1 MLNDTSNWH
10 IPILA
15 QPERTLRVHVQRCQD
30 EVLHSKMPW
39 VRRTGTM
46 DLVCRGPSDEPTAL
60 LETKDCAAFRAQTL
74 SMEMLQ
80 QADIEPGQLG
90 PELWRRFEEAVRSRK
105 CVWVFKGS
113 YNMGV
118 YWLRGHFELV
128 AMLWAAQSQYPEAYV
143 GLLPMEWQAIA
154 RRWAPSA
161 LVNREFMGFWV
172 KPRD

>member
-15 QPERTLRVHVQRCQD
+15 QPGRTLRVHVQRCQD
-30 EVLHSKMPW
+30 QVLHSNMPW
-39 VRRTGTM
+39 VRQTGTM
-46 DLVCRGPSDEPTAL
+46 DLLVCRGPSDEPTAL
-60 LETKDCAAFRAQTL
+60 LETKDCAAFHAETL

-80 QADIEPGQLG
+80 QADIEPDQLG
-90 PELWRRFEEAVRSRK
+90 SELWRRFDEAVRSRK
-105 CVWVFKGS
+105 RVWVFKGS

-143 GLLPMEWQAIA
+143 GRLPMQWQAIA
-154 RRWAPSA
+154 
-161 LVNREFMGFWV
+161 LVNKEFMGLWV
-172 KPRD
+172 KPQA